1 MCQDDGG
8 RQENRMETQELLPRT
23 TSFCCENQVNEFCT
37 CGFLYSSDFRFFL
50 VGFYGFWE
58 GFLRASLSSLYRL
71 CLISTL
77 TFFVP
82 IIHLPLDITR
92 LFFCFFAFV
101 TSACQLAEKILVLLK
116 YTYTPY

>member
-71 CLISTL
+71 CLI
-77 TFFVP
+77 
-82 IIHLPLDITR
+82 
-92 LFFCFFAFV
+92 
-101 TSACQLAEKILVLLK
+101 QL
-116 YTYTPY
+116 